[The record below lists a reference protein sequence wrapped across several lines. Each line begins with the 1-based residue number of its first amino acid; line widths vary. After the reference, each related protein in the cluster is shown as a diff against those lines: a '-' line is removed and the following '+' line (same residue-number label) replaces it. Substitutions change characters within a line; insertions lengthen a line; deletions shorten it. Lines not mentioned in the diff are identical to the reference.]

1 MKYFAAG
8 HEQTIIVQ
16 YLALSLFTT
25 NFLSPMD
32 TQQLI
37 EFGRNHLLLVAAL
50 VAILVMLVAGE
61 IRQRIS
67 NIKEVNPG
75 EATRL
80 LNHENAIMI
89 DMRDDKDYRE
99 GHIVNAVNLPT
110 GNSEIPATLN
120 KYRERPVI
128 VYCQRGQKSTALCNR
143 LSKQG
148 FESVYNLQGG
158 VLAWQKAEL
167 PLTKNS

>member
-1 MKYFAAG
+1 
-8 HEQTIIVQ
+8 
-16 YLALSLFTT
+16 
-25 NFLSPMD
+25 MD

-37 EFGRNHLLLVAAL
+37 EFAGNHRLLVLAL
-50 VAILVMLVAGE
+50 LAIIVMLIASE
-61 IRQRIS
+61 IQQRLS
-67 NIKEVNPG
+67 RVKQVSPA

-89 DMRDDKDYRE
+89 DMRTDKDYRD
-99 GHIVNAVNLPT
+99 GHIANAVNVPT
-110 GNSEIPATLN
+110 GNADIPATLN
-120 KYRERPVI
+120 KYRERAVV
-128 VYCQRGQKSTALCNR
+128 VYCQRGQRSIAFCNK

-148 FESVYNLQGG
+148 FESVYNLKGG

>member
-1 MKYFAAG
+1 
-8 HEQTIIVQ
+8 
-16 YLALSLFTT
+16 
-25 NFLSPMD
+25 MD

-37 EFGRNHLLLVAAL
+37 EFAGNHTLLVLAL
-50 VAILVMLVAGE
+50 FAILVMLAGSE
-61 IRQRIS
+61 IQQRLS
-67 NIKEVNPG
+67 KVKAVSPA

-89 DMRDDKDYRE
+89 DMRSDKDYRD
-99 GHIVNAVNLPT
+99 GHIVNAVQMSD
-110 GNSEIPATLN
+110 GKGDIPATLN
-120 KYRERPVI
+120 KHRERPVI
-128 VYCQRGQKSTALCNR
+128 VYCQRGQQSTAVCNR

-167 PLTKNS
+167 PLSKDQ